1 MRLPLVAALSAAI
14 AAATLSP
21 ALAQEKKTAKACQ
34 EEWRANKAD
43 YQAKGITEKAYVA
56 QCRTGAAKT
65 DTPAAKPETPSAKT
79 PPATSPP
86 ADKPAAPAPSTTA
99 ALATG
104 EYATEAEAKGKCG
117 SDLVVWVNLDSK
129 IYHYA
134 GNRNYGKTKQG
145 AYMCEKAAVAAGM
158 RASKTEKRP
167 GA

>member
-43 YQAKGITEKAYVA
+43 FQAKGITEKAYVA
-56 QCRTGAAKT
+56 QCRTGATKT
-65 DTPAAKPETPSAKT
+65 DTPAAKPETPPATT
-79 PPATSPP
+79 PPATKPP
-86 ADKPAAPAPSTTA
+86 ADQPSAPSTTA
-99 ALATG
+99 ALAPG
-104 EYATEAEAKGKCG
+104 VYATEAEAKGKCG

-129 IYHYA
+129 IFHYA
-134 GNRNYGKTKQG
+134 GHRNYGKTKKG

>member
-43 YQAKGITEKAYVA
+43 FQAKGITEKAYVA

-65 DTPAAKPETPSAKT
+65 DTPAAKPETPSATT
-79 PPATSPP
+79 PPAAKPP
-86 ADKPAAPAPSTTA
+86 VDKPSAPSTAA

-104 EYATEAEAKGKCG
+104 EYATEAEAKGKCA

-134 GNRNYGKTKQG
+134 GHRNYGKTKKG
-145 AYMCEKAAVAAGM
+145 AYMCEKAATAAGM